1 MVLFCTKILVLIC
14 FKNVNGVFMND
25 ALKKKNT
32 HLDTGDLLYT
42 VTNNPVN

>member
-25 ALKKKNT
+25 ALKKKT
-32 HLDTGDLLYT
+32 PIWIPETYSTQLQIIQ
-42 VTNNPVN
+42 